1 MSFWKKFKESFR
13 RFMIG
18 RNGPDELSM
27 FTVTAALVLMILTS
41 LTGSALINLLSLVL
55 YGWCIFRMFSRNIAK
70 RYDENRKFV
79 EWRQKFKTTV
89 SQWWVRIKNVKKYR
103 YFNCPECGALLR
115 LPRKVGEV
123 TVTCSKCRHAFREKA

>member
-18 RNGPDELSM
+18 RNGPDELSV

-103 YFNCPECGALLR
+103 YFKCPECGALLR

-123 TVTCSKCRHAFREKA
+123 TVTCSKCRHAFRKKA